1 MGILAGIILFVRN
14 PDLLRKRL
22 DVKEKENEKTARES
36 VRYKV
41 IPYIW

>member
-22 DVKEKENEKTARES
+22 DVKEKENEKTARRLNP
-36 VRYKV
+36 VDFLN
-41 IPYIW
+41 